1 MKSSVHLKAW
11 KSAKLRF
18 TVHECGGGGNCL
30 FHVVARALSEI
41 LYVTYTMQ
49 DIRIM
54 LATTLTHN
62 NITDFLDDL
71 QQQKTLPGML
81 DVKSLRAKSDKI
93 NLLQV
98 VKRAVCRPG
107 IYVQGTDMCLQW
119 LCKYHR
125 LFRKYQ
131 LGFLIFNDYGYDY
144 IQRVNADARIFICI
158 YNHGNSHW
166 RLVKFGTDFCAISSD
181 LQNIILEKKILRKD
195 TTTPHPS

>member
-1 MKSSVHLKAW
+1 MKSSVDLNAW
-11 KSAKLRF
+11 KTAKLRF

-41 LYVTYTMQ
+41 LYVKYTMR
-49 DIRIM
+49 DVRIM
-54 LATTLTHN
+54 LATTLTRN
-62 NITDFLDDL
+62 NVTDFLDDL

-81 DVKSLRAKSDKI
+81 DVKPLRGKTTEIK
-93 NLLQV
+93 LLEV
-98 VKRAVCRPG
+98 VKRAVCRSG
-107 IYVQGTDMCLQW
+107 NYVQGTDMCLRW

-144 IQRVNADARIFICI
+144 IQRVNADARIYICI

-166 RLVKFGTDFCAISSD
+166 RLVKFGTEFCAISSD
-181 LQNIILEKKILRKD
+181 LQKVILQKKTLQED
-195 TTTPHPS
+195 TS